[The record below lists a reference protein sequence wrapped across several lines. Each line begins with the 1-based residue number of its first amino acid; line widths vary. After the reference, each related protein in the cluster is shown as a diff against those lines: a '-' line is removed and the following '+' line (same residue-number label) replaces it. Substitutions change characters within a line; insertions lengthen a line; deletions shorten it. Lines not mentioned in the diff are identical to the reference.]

1 MCMQANS
8 LYTDQ
13 KIDGGCSP
21 IGKFKSKQF
30 NTGMK
35 NIQSSCGHL

>member
-1 MCMQANS
+1 MCMLANS

-13 KIDGGCSP
+13 KIDGGFSL

-35 NIQSSCGHL
+35 NIQSSRGQL